1 MKGLLAI
8 LGKGSPSKGGG
19 SMPPPPDSEEEM
31 SPDSESSEDEGGDAK
46 EYAKLVV
53 SAIKDGDDE
62 GAADALVSLVRCCK

>member
-1 MKGLLAI
+1 
-8 LGKGSPSKGGG
+8 
-19 SMPPPPDSEEEM
+19 M